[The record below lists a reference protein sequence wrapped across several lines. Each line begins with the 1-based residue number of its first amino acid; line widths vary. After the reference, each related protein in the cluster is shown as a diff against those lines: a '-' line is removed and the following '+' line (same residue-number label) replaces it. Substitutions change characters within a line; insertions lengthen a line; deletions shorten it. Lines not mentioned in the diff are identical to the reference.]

1 MLGAYQ
7 PSPNAI
13 TLVIQALDSLTDA
26 FYRVLSSRPERSKPG
41 FGVATMKVEY
51 EWLKKNLQP
60 MVDFLVEDY
69 NRKYPFRRMRRIQTF
84 VELRDAE
91 YAAAYNPMKHTIS
104 FALHPDPFV
113 TGMVYNNSERISTNP
128 ILFTAKRAATDIVSL
143 IVHEFLHS
151 TQAMLHL
158 AENPNYNYAALEE
171 SLRYVGPTYHT
182 KKGEIASYAIN
193 LALRMAVFTPRR
205 IYRDHDL
212 KRLLAFDILSSS
224 NLSIDYFEQWVLL
237 AMNLGL
243 DVNNLYDNAIDD
255 ELLGNF
261 PEDEDTVLWFL
272 YRKSLQTESPFDKNE
287 ENKFNRLERNFLLKN
302 RGAALVR
309 DEFKRPR
316 DNRVS
321 RPAFEKF
328 KKGMKAYIDLQI
340 RNVRRR
346 IINFDPVNQ
355 HYGLVNQT
363 LYKPDYYG
371 LKL

>member
-13 TLVIQALDSLTDA
+13 TLVIESLDSLTDA
-26 FYRVLSSRPERSKPG
+26 FYRVLSSRPERSRHG
-41 FGVATMKVEY
+41 FGFAIMNVEQ

-60 MVDFLVEDY
+60 MVDFLVEDH

-84 VELRDAE
+84 VELRDAG
-91 YAAAYNPMKHTIS
+91 YVGAYNPTKHTIS
-104 FALHPDPFV
+104 FALHPNPFV
-113 TGMVYNNSERISTNP
+113 AGIVYNNSERISTDP
-128 ILFTAKRAATDIVSL
+128 ILFTAKRAATDLVSL

-151 TQAMLHL
+151 TQAMLNFV
-158 AENPNYNYAALEE
+158 EKPDSYAALEE
-171 SLRYVGPTYHT
+171 NMRYSGPTYMT
-182 KKGEIASYAIN
+182 KKGELASYAIN

-212 KRLLAFDILSSS
+212 KRLLSFDILTSSDL
-224 NLSIDYFEQWVLL
+224 NINYFENWVLL
-237 AMNLGL
+237 AMNIGL
-243 DVNNLYDNAIDD
+243 DVTDLHNNAIDSEILD
-255 ELLGNF
+255 GF
-261 PEDEDTVLWFL
+261 PDNEDSILWFL
-272 YRKSLQTESPFDKNE
+272 YRKSLRTESMSAKDE
-287 ENKFNRLERNFLLKN
+287 ENQFNKLERNFLLKN
-302 RGAALVR
+302 RSSALVR

-321 RPAFEKF
+321 KPEFEKF
-328 KKGMKAYIDLQI
+328 KKGMKEYIDLQI

>member
-13 TLVIQALDSLTDA
+13 TLVIQSLDSLTDA
-26 FYRVLSSRPERSKPG
+26 VYPILSSRPAFSPTV
-41 FGVATMKVEY
+41 FGEAIRKAEY

-60 MVDFLVEDY
+60 IVDFLVEDY
-69 NRKYPFRRMRRIQTF
+69 NRKYPFRRMRRIQT
-84 VELRDAE
+84 VIPVSDSESGG
-91 YAAAYNPMKHTIS
+91 AYNPAKHQLIIYSNREQRST
-104 FALHPDPFV
+104 ALAYKYS
-113 TGMVYNNSERISTNP
+113 GRISTNP
-128 ILFTAKRAATDIVSL
+128 ILFTAKRVAADTVSL
-143 IVHEFLHS
+143 ILHEFLHA
-151 TQAMLHL
+151 TQSMLYL
-158 AENPNYNYAALEE
+158 VEYPNDMFSSVEE
-171 SLRYVGPTYHT
+171 YMRYVGPTYYT
-182 KKGEIASYAIN
+182 KKGEITSYSMN

-212 KRLLAFDILSSS
+212 RRIMSFDILNTT
-224 NLSIDYFEQWVLL
+224 NLRMPYQDQFELL
-237 AMNLGL
+237 SMNLNVDL
-243 DVNNLYDNAIDD
+243 EKLYENAIDNAVV
-255 ELLGNF
+255 GAF
-261 PEDEDTVLWFL
+261 PDSEDTILRYL
-272 YRKSLQTESPFDKNE
+272 YMKSLQTQSSFEKVELNE
-287 ENKFNRLERNFLLKN
+287 FEQLKRKYLLKN
-302 RGAALVR
+302 RDAALVR

-321 RPAFEKF
+321 KPAFEKF
-328 KKGMKAYIDLQI
+328 KKGMKEYIDLQI

>member
-13 TLVIQALDSLTDA
+13 TLVIQALDSLTADLYPVIA
-26 FYRVLSSRPERSKPG
+26 LGPKRTSGSFS
-41 FGVATMKVEY
+41 VALIREQHGWM
-51 EWLKKNLQP
+51 KKNLQP

-69 NRKYPFRRMRRIQTF
+69 NRKYPFRRMRRISTSAVIKDLDYFGGYSPGKHSIDFFLPKYFPSNAQ
-84 VELRDAE
+84 
-91 YAAAYNPMKHTIS
+91 AYNLS
-104 FALHPDPFV
+104 SGF
-113 TGMVYNNSERISTNP
+113 STDP
-128 ILFTAKRAATDIVSL
+128 ILFTAKDAAVNIVGFIL
-143 IVHEFLHS
+143 HEFLHA
-151 TQAMLHL
+151 TQS
-158 AENPNYNYAALEE
+158 YAYSVEDPTPLIDVIEDF
-171 SLRYVGPTYHT
+171 RYIGATYRT
-182 KKGEIASYAIN
+182 KKSELASYAMN
-193 LALRMAVFTPRR
+193 TALWSAVFTPRR

-212 KRLLAFDILSSS
+212 RRIIPFNLLTHANLKLGFDDDGILLVTS
-224 NLSIDYFEQWVLL
+224 LDLDLDTL
-237 AMNLGL
+237 AENSLAPEM
-243 DVNNLYDNAIDD
+243 IQSM
-255 ELLGNF
+255 EHS
-261 PEDEDTVLWFL
+261 EDEILTTIYLNSIKDEDFYV
-272 YRKSLQTESPFDKNE
+272 RARVGVKG
-287 ENKFNRLERNFLLKN
+287 RLGPREFLLKN

-316 DNRVS
+316 VGRV
-321 RPAFEKF
+321 PKIEFEKF

>member
-13 TLVIQALDSLTDA
+13 TLVIESLDSLTDA
-26 FYRVLSSRPERSKPG
+26 FYRVLLSRPERSRHG
-41 FGVATMKVEY
+41 FGFAIMNVEQ
-51 EWLKKNLQP
+51 EWLRKNLQP

-91 YAAAYNPMKHTIS
+91 YAGAYNPTRHTIS

-113 TGMVYNNSERISTNP
+113 TSLVYNNAERISTDP
-128 ILFTAKRAATDIVSL
+128 ILFTAKRAATDLVSL

-151 TQAMLHL
+151 TQAMLHFV
-158 AENPNYNYAALEE
+158 EKPDSFAALEE
-171 SLRYVGPTYHT
+171 NLRYSGPTYHT

-212 KRLLAFDILSSS
+212 RRIMAFDILNTT
-224 NLSIDYFEQWVLL
+224 NLRMPYQDQFELL
-237 AMNLGL
+237 SMNLNVDL
-243 DVNNLYDNAIDD
+243 EKLYENAIDNAVV
-255 ELLGNF
+255 GAF
-261 PEDEDTVLWFL
+261 PDSEDTILRFL
-272 YRKSLQTESPFDKNE
+272 YRKSLQTESMSAKDE
-287 ENKFNRLERNFLLKN
+287 ENQFNKLERNFLLKN

-321 RPAFEKF
+321 KPEFEKF